1 MPEHEV
7 PVLIIGGG
15 GCGLSASIFLSNL
28 GVENLVVERHASTSL
43 LPKAHYL
50 NQRTMEA
57 FRQHGVS
64 DAILA
69 VGAPIEKFGKVRWTT
84 SMGGDGPLDRRV
96 IHEMDAFGGGAL
108 RPRYEADGPCLSS
121 NYPQLRLEPLL
132 REQAERRAPGQ
143 IRFHHEVTGWEQA
156 DDGVTVSVRD
166 RDTGEDLTIRGPL
179 RDSR

>member
-1 MPEHEV
+1 MTHTNV

-28 GVENLVVERHASTSL
+28 GVEHLLVERHESTSL

-57 FRQHGVS
+57 FRQHGVA
-64 DAILA
+64 DAITE

-84 SMGGDGPLDRRV
+84 SMGGDGPLDRKV
-96 IHEMDAFGGGAL
+96 IHEMDAFGGGSL
-108 RPRYEADGPCLSS
+108 RERYEYDSPVMSS

-132 REQAERRAPGQ
+132 REQAETRAPGQ
-143 IRFHHEVTGWEQA
+143 VRYHHEVLDWEQN
-156 DDGVTVSVRD
+156 DDGVVVTV
-166 RDTGEDLTIRGPL
+166 
-179 RDSR
+179 